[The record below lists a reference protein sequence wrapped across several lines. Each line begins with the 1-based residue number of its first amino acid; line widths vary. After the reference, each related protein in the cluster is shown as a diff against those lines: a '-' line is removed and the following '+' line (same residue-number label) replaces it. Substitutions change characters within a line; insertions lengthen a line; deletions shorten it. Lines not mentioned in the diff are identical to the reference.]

1 MNKNE
6 LSHLAVPGAEIRV
19 RVTPKANRNA
29 IVLREGVI
37 CVYVTTVPENG
48 KATADVKKLLARA
61 LGIAK
66 TDLILIRGDV
76 SRDKVFLIA

>member
-1 MNKNE
+1 
-6 LSHLAVPGAEIRV
+6 
-19 RVTPKANRNA
+19 
-29 IVLREGVI
+29 
-37 CVYVTTVPENG
+37 VPENG